1 MPKTE
6 KLINSLANYTL
17 LNNR

>member
-6 KLINSLANYTL
+6 KLINSLANYPL